1 MNYHDIK
8 HEDMLNGDGIR
19 TTVFCSGCN
28 HQCPGCQNPMTWDEN
43 GGIAFDD
50 KAKAEVL
57 DSLNSKWIAGV
68 TFSGGDPL
76 YPANRETFT
85 ELAKEIKE
93 KYPDKTIWV
102 YTGYTF
108 DKVKDL
114 DIMKYVDVCVDGP
127 YIEAKRDVSI
137 AWRGSTNQ
145 RVIDVKKSLLE
156 GKIVLHYDD
165 EKTDKF
171 DPYEAFE
178 PDCCGCDRDL

>member
-19 TTVFCSGCN
+19 TTIFCAGCN
-28 HQCPGCQNPMTWDEN
+28 HQCPGCQNPQTWDEK

-50 KAKAEVL
+50 KAKKEVL
-57 DSLNSKWIAGV
+57 DSLNSKWITGV

-85 ELAKEIKE
+85 ELAREIKE
-93 KYPDKTIWV
+93 KYPDKTIWA
-102 YTGYTF
+102 YTGYAF
-108 DKVKDL
+108 DAVKDL
-114 DIMKYVDVCVDGP
+114 DVMRYIDVLVDGP

-145 RVIDVKKSLLE
+145 RVIDVKKSLE
-156 GKIVLHYDD
+156 DEKIVLHYDD
-165 EKTDKF
+165 GKTDAF
-171 DPYEAFE
+171 DEYEAFE
-178 PDCCGCDRDL
+178 CGCGCERS